1 MKPVDYKLFCAR
13 HVGIQHV
20 SVLGM
25 NYSVGYLRIVSMIV
39 SMINSDLSHSLS
51 NGRTDNIY

>member
-25 NYSVGYLRIVSMIV
+25 NYSVGYLRIVSMI
-39 SMINSDLSHSLS
+39 NSGLSHSI
-51 NGRTDNIY
+51 TY